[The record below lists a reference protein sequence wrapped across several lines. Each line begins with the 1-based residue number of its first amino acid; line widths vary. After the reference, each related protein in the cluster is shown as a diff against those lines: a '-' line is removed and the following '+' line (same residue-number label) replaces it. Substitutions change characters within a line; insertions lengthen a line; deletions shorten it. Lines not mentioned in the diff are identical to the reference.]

1 MTTRNNHQAQRTFY
15 SFGCLA
21 VIFICLALIFG
32 SYFAVPEIAIYSV
45 GPISDRLTGS
55 QRFQYAALMLWYG
68 GMITSPADSSAGEI
82 PFTVQQGDSA
92 SSVAARLERTGI
104 IRSADAFTA
113 YLVYSGLDT
122 ALQSGDFQLSAA
134 MPPTQIA
141 QKLQDAT
148 PTQVKFIILPG
159 WRLEEIAA
167 IMPTSGLHITPDQ
180 FIQAAQ
186 TPSASYDFLPSGASA
201 EGFLFPGQYILPRSI
216 EVDQLVQLFINNAS
230 LALSSDMQAGFKRQ
244 NLTVYQAVTLASI
257 VQREAIVPEEQP
269 TIASVFLNR
278 LAAGMPLETDPT
290 IQYALGYNPGLKTWW
305 KVPLSSDDLAV
316 SSPYNTYQNR
326 GLPPGPISNPS
337 LSALQAVAN
346 PAQTPYYYFRARCD
360 NSSLHSFSETYQ
372 QHLENGCP

>member
-1 MTTRNNHQAQRTFY
+1 
-15 SFGCLA
+15 
-21 VIFICLALIFG
+21 
-32 SYFAVPEIAIYSV
+32 
-45 GPISDRLTGS
+45 
-55 QRFQYAALMLWYG
+55 
-68 GMITSPADSSAGEI
+68 
-82 PFTVQQGDSA
+82 
-92 SSVAARLERTGI
+92 
-104 IRSADAFTA
+104 
-113 YLVYSGLDT
+113 
-122 ALQSGDFQLSAA
+122 